1 MPLTSLTRLAW
12 CPVPHT
18 SIPTLA
24 VRSRPRRS
32 HMPSATPAY
41 RRDLRQSAS
50 VDGLLA
56 AAVLPFAGVMRTERR
71 TRGASA
77 LGSGLRSRAPGAAC
91 RSRRRDPSRTKGQY
105 LLQIDGT
112 NGNQPRVYVPL
123 RVAALVLQEL
133 CRVAR
138 RLVGSR
144 GSRGSPGSPG
154 SRGSRGA
161 SGSSGAPCRHTRIP
175 TPESAAAGASASS
188 QLNVPA
194 ALPNAERNSCKSTRP
209 PPPSPD

>member
-91 RSRRRDPSRTKGQY
+91 RSRRRDPSRTVGQY

-112 NGNQPRVYVPL
+112 DGNHPRVYGPL

-133 CRVAR
+133 CRVVSLVGSSAR
-138 RLVGSR
+138 RLVGSRGSR

-161 SGSSGAPCRHTRIP
+161 SGSSVYRAA
-175 TPESAAAGASASS
+175 TPESRH
-188 QLNVPA
+188 LNL
-194 ALPNAERNSCKSTRP
+194 LPPEHQHQVS
-209 PPPSPD
+209 